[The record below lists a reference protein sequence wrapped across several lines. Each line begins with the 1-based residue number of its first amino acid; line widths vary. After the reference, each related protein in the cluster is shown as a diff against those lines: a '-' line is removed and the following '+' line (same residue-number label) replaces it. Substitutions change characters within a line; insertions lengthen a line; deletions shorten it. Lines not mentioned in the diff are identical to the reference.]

1 MPSIQGEHRGRA
13 AIIDLA
19 VLSADGYVQHKQSSS
34 PVLSGVRPFRALI
47 DTGATRTM
55 VSPHVVRSVGLQ
67 PVGRM
72 PFNSLT
78 GFAYCYSYLFHVA
91 FYGDR
96 YSQYADED
104 NDAVLNSEI
113 KTIHVFKQVI
123 NGGEMTEGQ
132 SFDVL
137 LGMDVI
143 SSGDL
148 QFTRDGW
155 FRFTF

>member
-1 MPSIQGEHRGRA
+1 MCST
-13 AIIDLA
+13 
-19 VLSADGYVQHKQSSS
+19 SS
-34 PVLSGVRPFRALI
+34 PILTGVKPFKALI

-55 VSPHVVRSVGLQ
+55 VSPQVVCSVGLQ

-91 FYGDR
+91 FYGDP
-96 YSQYADED
+96 YSQYVDD
-104 NDAVLNSEI
+104 DAAGDSGIN
-113 KTIHVFKQVI
+113 TIHVFTQVI
-123 NGGEMTEGQ
+123 NGGEMAEGQ

-137 LGMDVI
+137 LGMDVT

-148 QFTRDGW
+148 HFTRDGR